1 MGEVVLTNVF
11 EDMKIEA
18 SKSSEVSLFAR
29 FRKHYQ
35 MIPQTLIRQLDMTG
49 FSAEGEL
56 LAEELRV
63 VTLLQVS
70 QDHDFRRDD
79 YKELIELCVLFLNG
93 NVRKEIIF
101 KKPGAMH
108 KARWMA
114 KLLYAIRYICLRNKL
129 ALYPKGQSRLNSK
142 CPKFVRS

>member
-79 YKELIELCVLFLNG
+79 YKELIELLFYFSMETSG
-93 NVRKEIIF
+93 NKSYSRNQEPCTRPDGWRNFFTQSDIF
-101 KKPGAMH
+101 
-108 KARWMA
+108 
-114 KLLYAIRYICLRNKL
+114 
-129 ALYPKGQSRLNSK
+129 
-142 CPKFVRS
+142 V